1 MTELLQKYIDGVE
14 DDNQKWDDDIRTT
27 CRILASLLKD
37 KTKEEATIAQH
48 QETIDAAEKQARG
61 WRGPAL
67 VTKDKKG
74 AEQGILVATQKIKS
88 LDTEIQ
94 LFQEFLTQWEQTKMD
109 PEERGRLLYEEK
121 MAEFEADG
129 GSVTLTFSSR
139 RV

>member
-1 MTELLQKYIDGVE
+1 MYIDGVQ
-14 DDNQKWDDDIRTT
+14 DDSDKWDDDIKTT
-27 CRILASLLKD
+27 CRILASLLKEKD
-37 KTKEEATIAQH
+37 KEEALIVLH

-88 LDTEIQ
+88 LDKEIH
-94 LFQEFLTQWEQTKMD
+94 LFKEFLAQWEQTKLD

-129 GSVTLTFSSR
+129 GSVTLRFSSR